1 MMESWGCFMTDHLFV
16 LLFVFSEEP
25 RSPNFLPSLF
35 RL

>member
-1 MMESWGCFMTDHLFV
+1 MESWGYFTTNHLFV
-16 LLFVFSEEP
+16 LLFVFWEEP